1 LGVGG
6 GARGGGGGGSGVGA
20 GVTATA
26 VNTVN
31 TVKAQVKKTR
41 SKPPL
46 LPTHQGSSSSSSFIG
61 QSVEFLEVLG
71 LRETFDHVLSM
82 ASRATQ
88 GRRKMLAMIALSY
101 LVLLHVFLI
110 SGRL

>member
-1 LGVGG
+1 M
-6 GARGGGGGGSGVGA
+6 
-20 GVTATA
+20 TATA
-26 VNTVN
+26 VNA
-31 TVKAQVKKTR
+31 VKAQVKKMR

-46 LPTHQGSSSSSSFIG
+46 LPTHQGSSSSSFIA

-88 GRRKMLAMIALSY
+88 GRRKVLAMIALSY